1 MEYGCIG
8 EHLKHSF
15 SAEIHHALSK
25 HSYEICE
32 IPREELNAFMEA
44 RDFCGINVTIPY
56 KEDVIPHLA
65 QMSEQ
70 ARAIGAVNT
79 VVNRGG
85 KLFGYNT
92 DFLGMSDL
100 IRRLGVSLACKKVAV
115 LGTGGTSRTAVAV
128 SLAMGASE
136 VIRVSRTAKDGAVSY
151 EELTERHADTRII
164 INTTPCGMYP
174 NPNATPVDLDAFER
188 LDGVIDAIY
197 NPLRPQLV
205 LEAKKRGIAAEGG
218 LYMLVAQAVR
228 ASEIFLDRVYS
239 AQTTER
245 VYGSILRQK
254 ENVVL
259 TGMPASGKSSV
270 GKELAK
276 RMNRPFFDLDE
287 EIVRAAGKPIPK
299 IFEESGEA
307 AFRDLESRVLREELA
322 QKNGIVLATGGGAIL
337 REENVD
343 QLRRNGRLYFL
354 DRPVE
359 LLIPTADR
367 PLSSTE
373 EMIRARFE
381 ERYGRYL
388 STADC
393 RVDGA
398 GSVEEVAT
406 IIGKDF
412 EQL

>member
-1 MEYGCIG
+1 
-8 EHLKHSF
+8 
-15 SAEIHHALSK
+15 
-25 HSYEICE
+25 
-32 IPREELNAFMEA
+32 
-44 RDFCGINVTIPY
+44 
-56 KEDVIPHLA
+56 
-65 QMSEQ
+65 
-70 ARAIGAVNT
+70 
-79 VVNRGG
+79 
-85 KLFGYNT
+85 
-92 DFLGMSDL
+92 
-100 IRRLGVSLACKKVAV
+100 
-115 LGTGGTSRTAVAV
+115 
-128 SLAMGASE
+128 
-136 VIRVSRTAKDGAVSY
+136 
-151 EELTERHADTRII
+151 
-164 INTTPCGMYP
+164 
-174 NPNATPVDLDAFER
+174 
-188 LDGVIDAIY
+188 
-197 NPLRPQLV
+197 
-205 LEAKKRGIAAEGG
+205 
-218 LYMLVAQAVR
+218 
-228 ASEIFLDRVYS
+228 
-239 AQTTER
+239 
-245 VYGSILRQK
+245 
-254 ENVVL
+254 
-259 TGMPASGKSSV
+259 MPASGKSSV